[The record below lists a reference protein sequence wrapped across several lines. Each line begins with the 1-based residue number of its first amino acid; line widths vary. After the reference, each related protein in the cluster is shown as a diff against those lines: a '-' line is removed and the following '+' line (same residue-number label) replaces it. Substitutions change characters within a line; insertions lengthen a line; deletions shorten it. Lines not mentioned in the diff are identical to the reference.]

1 MTNPDRLSG
10 LDSAFLH
17 LERGGAHMH
26 VASIMVFEGAAPSY
40 DEFLRF
46 LDSRL
51 GRVPRYRQRLAFV
64 PLEQGRPVWVD
75 DPYFNIRYH
84 LRHSALPSPG
94 DDGQLAALAGR
105 LFAERLDRDK
115 PLWEMNL
122 VEGLSAGP
130 DGTARFAVIVK
141 THHALV
147 DGISGVDITSVL
159 FSATR
164 EEEEEATP
172 GPEWIPRPLPT
183 DFDLVGDALVERFSD
198 PVEISR
204 AARALVRSPRRA
216 IGKLGSRIE
225 QTGAL
230 AWAGVRSAP
239 PTALNQAIG
248 PHRRYGWMNSSLS
261 TFKHIK
267 NGLDGTIND
276 AVLTTVAL
284 GLGRW
289 LRRRGTDTDG
299 LTLTAMV
306 PVSVRAET
314 ESGQLGNRVSALWA
328 PLPVF
333 EQNPVA
339 AFKYVSNKMGDLK
352 HSDQAI
358 AADTLTELAGFAPP
372 TIASQ
377 AARLQNR
384 QRLFNLVVTNVPG
397 PQIPLY
403 LLGRKMTALYPV
415 VPLTNN
421 TALGVAAMSYC
432 GRLSFGLLADYDALP
447 DLGDVVSDFKTAL
460 FDLASAAENDRH
472 RWDSAAHETLLTAHT
487 PDGEALSPV

>member
-26 VASIMVFEGAAPSY
+26 VASIMVFSGQAPHY
-40 DEFLRF
+40 DDFMGFLE
-46 LDSRL
+46 SRL
-51 GRVPRYRQRLAFV
+51 DRVPRYRQRLAFV
-64 PLEQGRPVWVD
+64 PFEQGRPVWVD
-75 DPYFNIRYH
+75 DPHFNVRYH

-94 DDGQLAALAGR
+94 DDEQLAALAGR
-105 LFAERLDRDK
+105 LFAEQLDRDK

-122 VEGLSAGP
+122 VEGLSADD
-130 DGTARFAVIVK
+130 DGVPRFAVIVK

-147 DGISGVDITSVL
+147 DGISGVDITAVL
-159 FSATR
+159 FSADPDEQTF
-164 EEEEEATP
+164 EAAT
-172 GPEWIPRPLPT
+172 EWFPRPLPT
-183 DFDLVGDALVERFSD
+183 SADLLGDAVSERLLD
-198 PVEISR
+198 PSELSR
-204 AARALVRSPRRA
+204 AARALGRSPRRA
-216 IGKLGSRIE
+216 LSELGGRIE

-239 PTALNQAIG
+239 STPLNQPIG
-248 PHRRYGWMNSSLS
+248 PHRRYGWLNAPLS

-276 AVLTTVAL
+276 AVLTTVSL

-289 LRRRGTDTDG
+289 LRRRGTDTES
-299 LTLTAMV
+299 LTLKAMV
-306 PVSVRAET
+306 PVSVRT
-314 ESGQLGNRVSALWA
+314 EDQSGQLGNRVSALWA
-328 PLPVF
+328 PLPVY
-333 EQNPVA
+333 EEDPVA
-339 AFKYVSNKMGDLK
+339 AFHYISKKMGDLK
-352 HSDQAI
+352 HSDQAVG
-358 AADTLTELAGFAPP
+358 ADTLTELAGFAPP

-377 AARLQNR
+377 AARLQSR

-403 LLGRKMTALYPV
+403 LLGRKLTALYPV
-415 VPLTNN
+415 VPLTKN

-447 DLGDVVSDFKTAL
+447 DLGDVVADFRGAL
-460 FDLASAAENDRH
+460 FDLARAAETDRH
-472 RWDSAAHETLLTAHT
+472 RWDSADHASLFSAHT
-487 PDGEALSPV
+487 PDGAKLSVA